1 MCVPRRSTCACAC
14 ACAARRALA
23 CSPALRSLTLART
36 RPPPAARTRAQP
48 TDLVKVRFQSEGPL
62 APGAAPRYSGVL
74 NAYASIVRQE
84 GVLGLWTGLGP
95 AVARNSLINAA
106 ELATYDTAKQ
116 ALLRAGWRDG
126 LAAHVAAAA
135 AAGAMATLVGN
146 PVDVVKTRVMAA
158 RRLQLGAGG
167 AGAPAAG
174 AAAPY
179 RGAVDCFLRTLA
191 AEGPRAFY
199 QGVVPQF
206 YRITGWNIIMFVSF
220 EQFKRALSAP
230 PRE

>member
-1 MCVPRRSTCACAC
+1 VARAGLLALSALTPR
-14 ACAARRALA
+14 
-23 CSPALRSLTLART
+23 SPARSRSCARAH
-36 RPPPAARTRAQP
+36 AAAQP

-95 AVARNSLINAA
+95 AVVRNSVINAA

-126 LAAHVAAAA
+126 LAAHVAAAT

-158 RRLQLGAGG
+158 RRLQPGAGG

-179 RGAVDCFLRTLA
+179 RGAVDCFVRTLA

-220 EQFKRALSAP
+220 EQIKRALSAT
-230 PRE
+230 RE